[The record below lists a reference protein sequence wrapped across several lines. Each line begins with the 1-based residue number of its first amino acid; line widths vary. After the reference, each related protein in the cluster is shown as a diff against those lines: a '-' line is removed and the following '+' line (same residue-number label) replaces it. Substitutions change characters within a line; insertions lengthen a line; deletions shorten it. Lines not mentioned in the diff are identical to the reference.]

1 MTPER
6 FRRFREEVDKTA
18 ANWLRMRQK
27 WGAALQFELGC
38 LDGDQYEENKFILA
52 AFIGQIYRLG
62 KEHKS
67 ATKERENVESE
78 FLRQLLCFEQAHQ
91 SSQENSAYLPKP
103 NNRSE
108 GRRLY

>member
-38 LDGDQYEENKFILA
+38 LDGDQYEEK
-52 AFIGQIYRLG
+52 QIYPGRF
-62 KEHKS
+62 HW
-67 ATKERENVESE
+67 AD
-78 FLRQLLCFEQAHQ
+78 
-91 SSQENSAYLPKP
+91 LPP
-103 NNRSE
+103 
-108 GRRLY
+108 G